1 MAHRAITSSA
11 SVVLCLLAFVFHLE
25 PTVAVAADVLT
36 QHNDSART
44 GVNPDE
50 KLLNRAGVR
59 SATFG
64 RLWTLYADG
73 QVVAQPLYVSG
84 LAVDTAGNPN
94 APRVQGT
101 FNAVIVATMH
111 NTVYAYEADNAKPG
125 PQGRTVPLWATWLGP
140 PRRGD
145 NDIDMF
151 ATNDP
156 EWGIL
161 STPVISDDRKTVYVV
176 AWHDDGAQGIRY
188 KLHALDLAS
197 GAEAKPAA
205 VILGSSTDASRPCS
219 TAGVFNPCKQ
229 KQRAA
234 LLLAGGV
241 LYIGLGG
248 DGSRGLL
255 VAFDAASLTQK
266 AIWQV
271 TPNGVDGGIWQSGQ
285 APAVDA
291 DGDIYLMTAN
301 GTFDADT
308 NGRNYGDSFV
318 RLRLEGANLV
328 VKDYFTPCNQKILQG
343 ADLDLGSAGPVLIAG
358 TPPWL
363 VGGGK
368 EGVLYVVSTTDMG
381 KYARPPATGACT
393 NPNVAQQVTA
403 FPPVI
408 HDGITHYGNIH
419 GSPVF
424 WKGPGANFIYAWGEN
439 NPLKGYQFSNG
450 RLQDAPKQS
459 AFQPPL
465 GMPGG
470 MLSLTA
476 NGSTPGSAILWA
488 VAPLDGD
495 ANKQR
500 GVHGIVLALNPEDV
514 SQTLWTSEQVSGRDR
529 LGLFAKFTPPTVAGG
544 KLFVATY
551 GDNEP
556 LRFYG
561 GNNRPTQFP
570 NYGIAV
576 YGAIAPPP
584 PPQIV
589 NQDREDVTVVRASTG
604 PLTLDT
610 GTCKAAGG
618 GSLDC
623 TDALSNA
630 TGRPSLYSVIL
641 PVGQDVA
648 GCALLRVTAAAKS
661 AGLQNAAGVGF
672 WSSQATGGNLAAD
685 DSGRFV
691 AKAQLAT
698 VGAGTL
704 KDGAAA
710 TLLEFVGV
718 VNCTTGSGA
727 DVARL
732 FKPYMQFE
740 GAADGRIYRN
750 WDLASNY
757 RISPAV
763 TGFDRSGDVLR

>member
-94 APRVQGT
+94 APRVRGT

-125 PQGRTVPLWATWLGP
+125 PEGRTVPLWATWLGP
-140 PRRGD
+140 PRRGG

-197 GAEAKPAA
+197 GAEARPAA
-205 VILGSSTDASRPCS
+205 VILVSSTDASRPCS

-291 DGDIYLMTAN
+291 DGNIYLMTAN

-318 RLRLEGANLV
+318 RLRLEGRNLV

-381 KYARPPATGACT
+381 KYARPPATGRVHEPERRPAG
-393 NPNVAQQVTA
+393 
-403 FPPVI
+403 
-408 HDGITHYGNIH
+408 DGI
-419 GSPVF
+419 P
-424 WKGPGANFIYAWGEN
+424 A
-439 NPLKGYQFSNG
+439 
-450 RLQDAPKQS
+450 
-459 AFQPPL
+459 
-465 GMPGG
+465 
-470 MLSLTA
+470 
-476 NGSTPGSAILWA
+476 
-488 VAPLDGD
+488 GD
-495 ANKQR
+495 A
-500 GVHGIVLALNPEDV
+500 
-514 SQTLWTSEQVSGRDR
+514 
-529 LGLFAKFTPPTVAGG
+529 
-544 KLFVATY
+544 
-551 GDNEP
+551 
-556 LRFYG
+556 
-561 GNNRPTQFP
+561 
-570 NYGIAV
+570 
-576 YGAIAPPP
+576 
-584 PPQIV
+584 
-589 NQDREDVTVVRASTG
+589 
-604 PLTLDT
+604 
-610 GTCKAAGG
+610 
-618 GSLDC
+618 
-623 TDALSNA
+623 
-630 TGRPSLYSVIL
+630 
-641 PVGQDVA
+641 
-648 GCALLRVTAAAKS
+648 
-661 AGLQNAAGVGF
+661 
-672 WSSQATGGNLAAD
+672 
-685 DSGRFV
+685 
-691 AKAQLAT
+691 
-698 VGAGTL
+698 
-704 KDGAAA
+704 
-710 TLLEFVGV
+710 
-718 VNCTTGSGA
+718 
-727 DVARL
+727 
-732 FKPYMQFE
+732 
-740 GAADGRIYRN
+740 
-750 WDLASNY
+750 
-757 RISPAV
+757 
-763 TGFDRSGDVLR
+763 

>member
-94 APRVQGT
+94 APRVRGT
-101 FNAVIVATMH
+101 FNAVIVATIH

-271 TPNGVDGGIWQSGQ
+271 TPNGVDGGIWQSG
-285 APAVDA
+285 
-291 DGDIYLMTAN
+291 
-301 GTFDADT
+301 
-308 NGRNYGDSFV
+308 
-318 RLRLEGANLV
+318 
-328 VKDYFTPCNQKILQG
+328 
-343 ADLDLGSAGPVLIAG
+343 
-358 TPPWL
+358 
-363 VGGGK
+363 
-368 EGVLYVVSTTDMG
+368 
-381 KYARPPATGACT
+381 
-393 NPNVAQQVTA
+393 
-403 FPPVI
+403 
-408 HDGITHYGNIH
+408 
-419 GSPVF
+419 
-424 WKGPGANFIYAWGEN
+424 
-439 NPLKGYQFSNG
+439 
-450 RLQDAPKQS
+450 
-459 AFQPPL
+459 
-465 GMPGG
+465 
-470 MLSLTA
+470 
-476 NGSTPGSAILWA
+476 
-488 VAPLDGD
+488 
-495 ANKQR
+495 
-500 GVHGIVLALNPEDV
+500 
-514 SQTLWTSEQVSGRDR
+514 
-529 LGLFAKFTPPTVAGG
+529 
-544 KLFVATY
+544 
-551 GDNEP
+551 
-556 LRFYG
+556 
-561 GNNRPTQFP
+561 
-570 NYGIAV
+570 
-576 YGAIAPPP
+576 
-584 PPQIV
+584 
-589 NQDREDVTVVRASTG
+589 
-604 PLTLDT
+604 
-610 GTCKAAGG
+610 
-618 GSLDC
+618 
-623 TDALSNA
+623 
-630 TGRPSLYSVIL
+630 
-641 PVGQDVA
+641 
-648 GCALLRVTAAAKS
+648 
-661 AGLQNAAGVGF
+661 
-672 WSSQATGGNLAAD
+672 
-685 DSGRFV
+685 
-691 AKAQLAT
+691 
-698 VGAGTL
+698 
-704 KDGAAA
+704 
-710 TLLEFVGV
+710 
-718 VNCTTGSGA
+718 
-727 DVARL
+727 
-732 FKPYMQFE
+732 
-740 GAADGRIYRN
+740 
-750 WDLASNY
+750 
-757 RISPAV
+757 
-763 TGFDRSGDVLR
+763 